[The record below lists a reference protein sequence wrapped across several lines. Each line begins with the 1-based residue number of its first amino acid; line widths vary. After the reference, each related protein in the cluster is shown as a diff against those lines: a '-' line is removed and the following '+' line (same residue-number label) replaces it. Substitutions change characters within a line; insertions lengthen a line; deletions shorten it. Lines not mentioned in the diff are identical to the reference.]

1 MYIASILFQIFIVSF
16 LLNLVW
22 EIAHSRLYKTCLRM
36 SFREIIRLATKMS
49 LKDGF
54 WISLFYLTTV
64 LIFNNTNILTNYIQ
78 LLVFIALA
86 LGFSFADEKISI
98 SKKRWQYSKRMPK
111 VFKVGISPLFEL
123 AVTGIL
129 TFLYVFLI

>member
-1 MYIASILFQIFIVSF
+1 MHIVSILFQIFIISF
-16 LLNLVW
+16 LLNLAW
-22 EIAHSRLYKTCLRM
+22 EIVHSRLYKTCLKM
-36 SFREIIRLATKMS
+36 SPKEVIKLTTKMS
-49 LKDGF
+49 LKDSF

-78 LLVFIALA
+78 LLVFIILA
-86 LGFSFADEKISI
+86 LGFSFVDEKISI
-98 SKKRWQYSKRMPK
+98 KRKRWQYSKRMPK

>member
-1 MYIASILFQIFIVSF
+1 MYMASILFQVFIISF
-16 LLNLVW
+16 LLNLIW

-36 SFREIIRLATKMS
+36 SPREVIRLTTKMS

-54 WISLFYLTTV
+54 WISLFYLITV
-64 LIFNNTNILTNYIQ
+64 LIFNNTNILTSYIQ
-78 LLVFIALA
+78 LLIFVILA
-86 LGFSFADEKISI
+86 LGFSFIDEKISI
-98 SKKRWQYSKRMPK
+98 KRKRWEYSKKMPK

-129 TFLYVFLI
+129 AFIYIF

>member
-1 MYIASILFQIFIVSF
+1 MHMASILFQIFIVSF

-22 EIAHSRLYKTCLRM
+22 EMIHSRLYENCLRM
-36 SFREIIRLATKMS
+36 SSRKIIRLATKMS

-54 WISLFYLTTV
+54 WISFFYLITV
-64 LIFNNTNILTNYIQ
+64 LIFKNINILANYTQ
-78 LLVFIALA
+78 LLVFIGLA
-86 LGFSFADEKISI
+86 LGFSFTDEKISI
-98 SKKRWQYSKRMPK
+98 KRKRWQYSKKMPK

-129 TFLYVFLI
+129 AFLYIFLI

>member
-1 MYIASILFQIFIVSF
+1 
-16 LLNLVW
+16 
-22 EIAHSRLYKTCLRM
+22 M

>member
-1 MYIASILFQIFIVSF
+1 MYIASILFQVFIISF
-16 LLNLVW
+16 LLNLIW

-36 SFREIIRLATKMS
+36 SPREVIRLTTKMS

-54 WISLFYLTTV
+54 WISLFYLITV
-64 LIFNNTNILTNYIQ
+64 LIFNNTNILTSYIQ
-78 LLVFIALA
+78 LLIFVILA
-86 LGFSFADEKISI
+86 LGFSFIDEKISI
-98 SKKRWQYSKRMPK
+98 KRKRWEYSKKMPK

-129 TFLYVFLI
+129 AFIYIF